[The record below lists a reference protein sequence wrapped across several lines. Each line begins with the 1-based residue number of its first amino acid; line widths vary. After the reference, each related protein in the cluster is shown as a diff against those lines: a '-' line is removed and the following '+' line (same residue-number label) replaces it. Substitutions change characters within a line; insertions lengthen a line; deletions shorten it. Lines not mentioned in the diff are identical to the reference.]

1 MSDRALYQH
10 LTPDY
15 MEKVTAKWERVLAA
29 GPEIKDEYVKQTTAM
44 ILENTEMEFKDGK
57 MLLSE
62 DGMSAAAGGAFGT
75 TFDYGANDA
84 RIPSIVIPTVRR
96 IFPELLA
103 HDCVGVQPM
112 NGPVGFA
119 YALRMQYGA
128 HGRDGG
134 VVTAQTDEL
143 GYNNMS
149 SSFTGASGN
158 GTTGNYWESY
168 AGAANASLYGGKI
181 GFDGQGASLASSE
194 AWGIGTDFPQASFGL
209 LKGIVE
215 AKSRKLAAYWS
226 LELAEDMA
234 KMQGINTETEMTNA
248 MSYEIQAEIDR
259 QLVTEMVKSAIA
271 ASHVSTWSPVSA
283 DGRNQI
289 ERIATLYTQVL
300 DKSNEIA
307 VRTRRGAA
315 NFAITS
321 PKVAALLE
329 RLGDFRFYGDDNAK
343 VQSGTTG
350 IAKVGTL
357 RQGSIKVYRDT
368 FAGGNY
374 VLLGYKGPTPQ
385 DSGIVFC
392 PYIPLQLL
400 KAIDPNTFSPR
411 IGART
416 RYGILSH
423 LFGSGN
429 FYHFIMV
436 SGLTSVGLVGDSS
449 SSRIFTY

>member
-1 MSDRALYQH
+1 MSDRAMYQH

-15 MEKVTAKWERVLAA
+15 MDKVTKKWAPVLEA
-29 GPEIKDEYVKQTTAM
+29 GPAIADDYVKQTTAM

-62 DGMSAAAGGAFGT
+62 DGMSAAAGGAFGS

-84 RIPSIVIPTVRR
+84 RIPSIVIPTIRR

-103 HDCVGVQPM
+103 HDCVSVQPM

-128 HGRDGG
+128 YGKGG
-134 VVTAQTDEL
+134 AVASADEL
-143 GYNNMS
+143 GYNNMDS
-149 SSFTGASGN
+149 GFTGASGN
-158 GTTGNYWESY
+158 GTTGAYWDAY
-168 AGAANASLYGGKI
+168 AGTTGSALYGGKI
-181 GFDGQGASLASSE
+181 GFGGQGATLAASE
-194 AWGIGTDFPQASFGL
+194 TWGVGTDFPQAAFGL

-259 QLVTEMVKSAIA
+259 QLVTEMVKAAIA
-271 ASHVSTWSPVSA
+271 NGSVSTWSPVSA
-283 DGRNQI
+283 DGRNQL
-289 ERIATLYTQVL
+289 ERLSTLYTQML

-307 VRTRRGAA
+307 VKTRRGSA

-321 PKVAALLE
+321 PKVTALLE
-329 RLGDFRFYGDDNAK
+329 RLGDFRFVGDDIAK
-343 VQSGTTG
+343 VQTASVGV
-350 IAKVGTL
+350 AKVGTL

-374 VLLGYKGPTPQ
+374 VLLGYKGQQVQ

-416 RYGILSH
+416 RYGILSN
-423 LFGSGN
+423 LFGAGN
-429 FYHFIMV
+429 YYHFIMV
-436 SGLTSVGLVGDSS
+436 SGLTNVGLVGDSS
-449 SSRIFTY
+449 SNRLFLN